1 MTRESAGC
9 RNRLLTGYNALG
21 ADLTAEALFL
31 SRRLSFWRLLLADVK
46 QSRNPAMMPPLEREL
61 CRELHQPRRL
71 GANDMAK
78 VGIFHL
84 PIHRSRT
91 IELRVVESV
100 KSLQAEL
107 Q

>member
-1 MTRESAGC
+1 MEDVPQRLKPDSLQSIYVRPEGRTLQKHEFFRKLWRREAVS
-9 RNRLLTGYNALG
+9 
-21 ADLTAEALFL
+21 
-31 SRRLSFWRLLLADVK
+31 
-46 QSRNPAMMPPLEREL
+46 QSCDDAVLEREL